1 MTMPLTQG
9 QLGIWMA
16 QMLDPADPCY
26 NIGECV
32 EIEGAVDPLR
42 FERALRDAVAA
53 TDAMHLRFMETET
66 GPVQYFQHEPNWE
79 LVHLDFSSHA
89 NPEQAAYAWMQ
100 QDMSRPFR
108 LSGEMLYRF
117 ALLRISPTRH
127 FWYAVNHHI
136 INDGAG
142 WRILLRRTSNIY
154 TALAGWDP
162 GSAVSCGS
170 WRDLISD
177 ELSYRNSAHYQRDR
191 AFWLKT
197 LAGHTA
203 PVTVSGRP
211 LKRPA
216 GFLKITGYI
225 PHSLDLVVLAQRHAV
240 SPAAVMVAATAI
252 YLHRMTGAE
261 QMLIG
266 MPVAARIGSRSR
278 SIVGPAVNSVPL
290 RVSIS
295 ASDKIGEVIARIARN
310 MRDAMRHQRY
320 SGGDIRRDLGLRPGE
335 PDICGAYV
343 NFIPFEQDIDFGGHP
358 ILRNPLG
365 NWHVED
371 LHIVYFGGTHPA
383 GQRVDLV
390 ANAEHYTEEDLARHC
405 RRFFSVVQQL
415 AAADANAPARSI
427 AILTPGERHTILQCW
442 NETEADYQADKCI
455 HELFEAQAE
464 KTPDAVAVE
473 FEGRRLSYG
482 ELNARANRLAH
493 HLRRLGVKPD
503 GRVAICVDRGFEMI
517 AGLLAVLKA
526 GGAYVPLDPAY
537 PANRLAFML
546 ADSAPVAVLTESAG
560 KAALAGHHIAAQVI
574 DLGDAAQWA
583 GESDANLDCA
593 AIGLGPRN
601 LAYVIYTS
609 GSTGA
614 PKGVMV
620 EHRQLCGQISSMR
633 SPYGLSE
640 KDRVLQFASV
650 TFDISIEEIFGALL
664 SGAALILRTQAWV
677 AEPAE
682 FWASCGKHAISVVSL
697 PTQFWLTL
705 VQPNDTA
712 IPACLRLIII
722 GGDAVTE
729 AGLKAWLSRDGYRP
743 RLFNTYG
750 PTETTVNATLNEM
763 KANGG
768 RDYRSIGRPISNTR
782 IYILDPHG
790 EPLPIGVTGELYIGG
805 VGVAR
810 GYLNRPELTAERFLP
825 DPFSGAPDARM
836 YRTGDLG
843 RWLPDGNIE
852 FLGRNDHQ
860 VKIRG
865 FRIELGEIEAR
876 LEKHPGVRQAVVL
889 AREDSP
895 GEKRLVAYYAG
906 EDGIGAEDLRAHLS
920 KALPE
925 YMVPAAYV
933 RLDVLPVT
941 PNGKLDRRALS
952 EKAHTIAGIGEPS
965 DAPLRTPTELALGEI
980 WRDVLRC
987 ATLGRTDDFFALG
1000 GDSLR
1005 AIQVITR
1012 VQRMFNIDL
1021 PLSATFDARTL
1032 EALAKRIDTAAR
1044 GANGSRPVPA
1054 VIPQATG
1061 STAPLS
1067 FSQQRMW
1074 VIQSL
1079 DPQNTA
1085 YNMSSALLLTGSLDV
1100 DALSWAMDEVLSRH
1114 DILRT
1119 VYPFVDGRVMQ
1130 QVQCSLN
1137 NALEYI
1143 DLTAVAADSKVKAL
1157 ELAAEMASTP
1167 IDLANGPVFTRKL
1180 IRTAPDEHVLLFT
1193 MHHIAGD
1200 QWSAGV
1206 IGRELAILYN
1216 ARCAG
1221 QSVELPKPAVRYR
1234 DFASWQRSLF
1244 DSAELTEQLRFWRR
1258 TLADVPPLN
1267 LPADRPRPRVPTLNG
1282 SYVQS
1287 DIPESLFVQLEQLG
1301 RREAATLFMTLF
1313 AGFAVTLSRL
1323 SGQIDI
1329 SAGVP
1334 VANRSEAVEQVVGT
1348 FVNLLALR
1356 VDLSGDPTFSE
1367 LLGRVRATALGA
1379 FANQDVPFD
1388 KLVQELVQSRDTSRA
1403 PLVQVLFNVLNAPMH
1418 GIEFNGLKWQPLAV
1432 GRRGAQF
1439 ELSVSVDRQITRTLS
1454 VEYNTDLYD
1463 KGTIERFIN
1472 RYILVVSRAAA
1483 APHTRLSEFDLLL
1496 EDERHKMLR
1505 AWNATATDAPAR
1517 PFIRMFEDR
1526 AAERPNA
1533 PALTFEDVTLSY
1545 GALNARANAL
1555 ACELAQAGLSR
1566 AMPVG
1571 ICMERSVAMLVA
1583 LLAVQ
1588 KSGGTYVPLDP
1599 ALPANRLQYMV
1610 ADSGLNVVILGGD
1623 AARSIEFPPD
1633 TIKIDAEKYSDACV
1647 TTGAVNPANNVLLSD
1662 AAYIIYTSG
1671 STGRPK
1677 GVAIS
1682 HAALANF
1689 LCSMQR
1695 SPGISE
1701 RDVLAAV
1708 TTISFDISGLELYL
1722 PLLAGARV
1730 ELVPHA
1736 TASDG
1741 KALSELLLSKGV
1753 TVMQATP
1760 ATWRILIDAGWLGC
1774 ENFRALSGGETLSR
1788 ELADVLLD
1796 RCGELWN
1803 LYGPTETTI
1812 WSTAGRVD
1820 RGNSPI
1826 SIGRPIDNTQV
1837 YILNGLLPAP
1847 FGVAGEICIG
1857 GAGVGIGY
1865 HGQPGWTA
1873 ERFVKDPFSDRAG
1886 ARLYRTGD
1894 LGRWDAK
1901 GELYHLGRMDHQVK
1915 IRGFRVET
1923 GEIESA
1929 LCDHPAVRQ
1938 AVVVAR
1944 EIGPGDVRLVAYIV
1958 YQRAGGLTISEV
1970 RRFLQARLPEY
1981 MVPAIA
1987 VALDAIPLTANGKLD
2002 RSLLPD
2008 PFAHASR
2015 PANGFEAPTPGA
2027 EAAIAGV
2034 WSELLNI
2041 GEVGAEDNFFDLGG
2055 DSLLALRFVAH
2066 IERQTG
2072 MRIDPRNLF
2081 FQNLRQIAAR
2091 IPELQAPRDK
2101 VSPL

>member
-1 MTMPLTQG
+1 
-9 QLGIWMA
+9 
-16 QMLDPADPCY
+16 
-26 NIGECV
+26 
-32 EIEGAVDPLR
+32 
-42 FERALRDAVAA
+42 
-53 TDAMHLRFMETET
+53 
-66 GPVQYFQHEPNWE
+66 
-79 LVHLDFSSHA
+79 
-89 NPEQAAYAWMQ
+89 
-100 QDMSRPFR
+100 
-108 LSGEMLYRF
+108 
-117 ALLRISPTRH
+117 
-127 FWYAVNHHI
+127 
-136 INDGAG
+136 
-142 WRILLRRTSNIY
+142 
-154 TALAGWDP
+154 
-162 GSAVSCGS
+162 
-170 WRDLISD
+170 
-177 ELSYRNSAHYQRDR
+177 
-191 AFWLKT
+191 
-197 LAGHTA
+197 
-203 PVTVSGRP
+203 
-211 LKRPA
+211 
-216 GFLKITGYI
+216 
-225 PHSLDLVVLAQRHAV
+225 
-240 SPAAVMVAATAI
+240 
-252 YLHRMTGAE
+252 
-261 QMLIG
+261 
-266 MPVAARIGSRSR
+266 
-278 SIVGPAVNSVPL
+278 
-290 RVSIS
+290 
-295 ASDKIGEVIARIARN
+295 
-310 MRDAMRHQRY
+310 
-320 SGGDIRRDLGLRPGE
+320 
-335 PDICGAYV
+335 
-343 NFIPFEQDIDFGGHP
+343 
-358 ILRNPLG
+358 
-365 NWHVED
+365 
-371 LHIVYFGGTHPA
+371 
-383 GQRVDLV
+383 
-390 ANAEHYTEEDLARHC
+390 
-405 RRFFSVVQQL
+405 
-415 AAADANAPARSI
+415 
-427 AILTPGERHTILQCW
+427 
-442 NETEADYQADKCI
+442 
-455 HELFEAQAE
+455 
-464 KTPDAVAVE
+464 
-473 FEGRRLSYG
+473 
-482 ELNARANRLAH
+482 
-493 HLRRLGVKPD
+493 
-503 GRVAICVDRGFEMI
+503 
-517 AGLLAVLKA
+517 
-526 GGAYVPLDPAY
+526 
-537 PANRLAFML
+537 
-546 ADSAPVAVLTESAG
+546 
-560 KAALAGHHIAAQVI
+560 
-574 DLGDAAQWA
+574 
-583 GESDANLDCA
+583 
-593 AIGLGPRN
+593 
-601 LAYVIYTS
+601 
-609 GSTGA
+609 
-614 PKGVMV
+614 
-620 EHRQLCGQISSMR
+620 
-633 SPYGLSE
+633 
-640 KDRVLQFASV
+640 
-650 TFDISIEEIFGALL
+650 
-664 SGAALILRTQAWV
+664 
-677 AEPAE
+677 
-682 FWASCGKHAISVVSL
+682 
-697 PTQFWLTL
+697 
-705 VQPNDTA
+705 
-712 IPACLRLIII
+712 
-722 GGDAVTE
+722 
-729 AGLKAWLSRDGYRP
+729 
-743 RLFNTYG
+743 
-750 PTETTVNATLNEM
+750 
-763 KANGG
+763 
-768 RDYRSIGRPISNTR
+768 
-782 IYILDPHG
+782 
-790 EPLPIGVTGELYIGG
+790 
-805 VGVAR
+805 
-810 GYLNRPELTAERFLP
+810 
-825 DPFSGAPDARM
+825 
-836 YRTGDLG
+836 
-843 RWLPDGNIE
+843 
-852 FLGRNDHQ
+852 
-860 VKIRG
+860 
-865 FRIELGEIEAR
+865 
-876 LEKHPGVRQAVVL
+876 
-889 AREDSP
+889 
-895 GEKRLVAYYAG
+895 
-906 EDGIGAEDLRAHLS
+906 
-920 KALPE
+920 
-925 YMVPAAYV
+925 
-933 RLDVLPVT
+933 
-941 PNGKLDRRALS
+941 
-952 EKAHTIAGIGEPS
+952 
-965 DAPLRTPTELALGEI
+965 
-980 WRDVLRC
+980 
-987 ATLGRTDDFFALG
+987 
-1000 GDSLR
+1000 
-1005 AIQVITR
+1005 
-1012 VQRMFNIDL
+1012 
-1021 PLSATFDARTL
+1021 
-1032 EALAKRIDTAAR
+1032 
-1044 GANGSRPVPA
+1044 
-1054 VIPQATG
+1054 
-1061 STAPLS
+1061 
-1067 FSQQRMW
+1067 MW

-1167 IDLANGPVFTRKL
+1167 IDLANGPVFKRKL
-1180 IRTAPDEHVLLFT
+1180 MRTAPDEHVLLFN

-1472 RYILVVSRAAA
+1472 RYILVLSRAAA

-1533 PALTFEDVTLSY
+1533 PAVTFEDVTLSY

-1662 AAYIIYTSG
+1662 PAYIIYTSG

-1958 YQRAGGLTISEV
+1958 YQRAEGLTISEV